1 MIHALDRIIEDVRV
15 CLDETRT
22 SGALQ
27 GVSDTETLTL
37 DELIRSKV
45 LEGVDAVH
53 LKVPYWMLEQGHL
66 FGDGIFWQDMESG
79 YVLLPDDF
87 LRLVVFEMSDWERPV
102 YTAIS
107 TDNPL
112 YAIQRSRIKA
122 IRGTA
127 QRPVCAIGVANAG
140 KTLEFYSCK
149 SEDATIKRSLYIPYA
164 KIDRDGG
171 VDISE
176 RCYTVAV
183 KEIARLVLL
192 TMGETEKAAAITD
205 KWGGTEEV

>member
-1 MIHALDRIIEDVRV
+1 MIYTVDRIIEDVRV
-15 CLDETRT
+15 CLDENRIDT
-22 SGALQ
+22 ALFAD
-27 GVSDTETLTL
+27 GDEDTLQLHEV
-37 DELIRSKV
+37 IRSKIE
-45 LEGVDAVH
+45 EGVDAVH
-53 LKVPYWMLEQGHL
+53 LRVPYWMLEQGHL
-66 FGDGIFWQDMESG
+66 FGDGIYWQDMESG

-112 YAIQRSRIKA
+112 YAKQRSRIKA

-127 QRPVCAIGVANAG
+127 QRPVCAIGVSNAG

-164 KIDRDGG
+164 KIDSDGG

-176 RCYTVAV
+176 RCYTLAV
-183 KEIARLVLL
+183 EEIARLVLL
-192 TMGETEKAAAITD
+192 TMGEAEKAAAITE
-205 KWGGTEEV
+205 KREE